1 MLMSDLNA
9 KEYENFENKKVTRE
23 DGTEYWSIK
32 NGKILLKL
40 QIKQC
45 QLVKIVDMRLQNIFL
60 RLGK

>member
-1 MLMSDLNA
+1 MFMSNLKA

-40 QIKQC
+40 
-45 QLVKIVDMRLQNIFL
+45 
-60 RLGK
+60 